1 MISQVFTQNAF
12 KVISLF
18 SLSPGSRFNRKEIKE
33 RTFLNNQP
41 LDDAL
46 AGLLS
51 SGIIRKEG
59 NYYSVNFE
67 NEYSQRLIELCLKQ
81 HKQMKSLPLKVY
93 FLIADLVSALSKKKG
108 METYLFGSYSK
119 LIFTDESDIDIAVLY
134 TSVDKK
140 AIGKEAE
147 KLEKSYGKKVQM
159 HFFDKK
165 AFYSNKKDPLVREIL
180 KNGVKLI

>member
-1 MISQVFTQNAF
+1 
-12 KVISLF
+12 
-18 SLSPGSRFNRKEIKE
+18 
-33 RTFLNNQP
+33 
-41 LDDAL
+41 
-46 AGLLS
+46 
-51 SGIIRKEG
+51 
-59 NYYSVNFE
+59 
-67 NEYSQRLIELCLKQ
+67 
-81 HKQMKSLPLKVY
+81 MKSLPLKVY

-119 LIFTDESDIDIAVLY
+119 LIFTEESDIDIAVLS
-134 TSVDKK
+134 TSIDKK